1 MTALPGLRQD
11 REALLRVEALSKT
24 FVTGGSGLRRREP
37 RQVDALVDVSFDVA
51 RGETF
56 GLVGESGC
64 GKSTAARCILRLQE
78 PSGGRVS
85 FDGIDLLALPP
96 LELRRL
102 RRRMQIVFQESTAS
116 LDPRMSVRS
125 IVEEPLAIH
134 SIGSREEQRE
144 RALEALGLVGIT
156 GEQAGRKPHAFSGG
170 QRQRIGV
177 ARALVLHPEL
187 VVLDEPVS
195 AVDVSIQA
203 QILNLLRDLQQRLG
217 LTYVFIV
224 HDLAVAEYFCD
235 RLAVLYLGRVMEL
248 GDRETLFHE
257 PLHPYTVSLL
267 SAVPIPDPGLE
278 SRRRRIV
285 LRGDTADRGQ
295 QPAGCRFRPRCPVG
309 RDRAECAA
317 EQPSLRELRPGHWV
331 SCHFPGELRVEE
343 IRGTAT
349 TKGGRN

>member
-1 MTALPGLRQD
+1 MSAFPGLRPDQD
-11 REALLRVEALSKT
+11 ALLRVEAISKT
-24 FVTGGSGLRRREP
+24 FVSGGSRLFRHRP
-37 RQVDALVDVSFDVA
+37 RQVNALVDLSFDVG

-64 GKSTAARCILRLQE
+64 GKSTAARCMLRLQE
-78 PSGGRVS
+78 PSRGRVV
-85 FDGIDLLALPP
+85 FDGIDVLALPP
-96 LELRRL
+96 SDLRRL

-116 LDPRMSVRS
+116 LDPRLSVLA

-134 SIGSREEQRE
+134 AVGARDERRE
-144 RALEALGLVGIT
+144 RALEALGVVGIT
-156 GEQAGRKPHAFSGG
+156 PAQATRKPHAFSGG

-177 ARALVLHPEL
+177 ARALVLNPEL

-203 QILNLLRDLQQRLG
+203 QVLNLLRDLQQRLG

-248 GDRETLFHE
+248 GDRETLFHD

-267 SAVPIPDPGLE
+267 SAVPIPDPALE

-285 LRGDTADRGQ
+285 LRGETAAPGEV
-295 QPAGCRFRPRCPVG
+295 PIGCRFRPRCPIG
-309 RDRAECAA
+309 RDRPECAA
-317 EQPSLRELRPGHWV
+317 EQPPLRELRPGHWV

-343 IRGTAT
+343 NRGAT
-349 TKGGRN
+349 TIDGGHR